1 LQAAIPQILEKT
13 KPEFH
18 LKNMNIMKEAAD
30 IFYDV
35 CKEIPCL
42 TCPHKPEG
50 AMSAMVCGNGFKY
63 LKLWLRLRCKPLY
76 CGSI

>member
-1 LQAAIPQILEKT
+1 
-13 KPEFH
+13 
-18 LKNMNIMKEAAD
+18 MKEAAD

-50 AMSAMVCGNGFKY
+50 AMSAMVCGNGFKFLNCCCGY
-63 LKLWLRLRCKPLY
+63 AANLY
-76 CGSI
+76 IVVTYRQMWPWAAIAVFMLS